1 MKTRTVRVVL
11 AIWEREMYDYLKN
24 LHVYAT
30 RLVVEPLLFIF
41 IFGMG
46 LGRRVVIGDVD
57 YLDFMAAGIL
67 FMVATNNSYQTVSL
81 RLMIAGVGQ
90 DTDHRT
96 HRPCKAL

>member
-1 MKTRTVRVVL
+1 MKTRTARVVL
-11 AIWEREMYDYLKN
+11 AVWAREMYDYLKN

-46 LGRRVVIGDVD
+46 LGRRVVIGDVN
-57 YLDFMAAGIL
+57 YLDFMAPGIIHGRNKQQL
-67 FMVATNNSYQTVSL
+67 SDHIPAAHDRT
-81 RLMIAGVGQ
+81 GVGQ

-96 HRPCKAL
+96 HHPCKAI

>member
-1 MKTRTVRVVL
+1 MRARTVKVVL

-30 RLVVEPLLFIF
+30 RLVVEPLFIF

-46 LGRRVVIGDVD
+46 LGRCVVIGDVD
-57 YLDFMAAGIL
+57 YPDFMAPGIL

-81 RLMIAGVGQ
+81 RLMIAGSGIR
-90 DTDHRT
+90 H
-96 HRPCKAL
+96 